1 MKAETICNDGRVFV
15 PVPLIQAIDHV
26 ASAARL
32 LDEAHLLV
40 RRVGDVIDKHEQCA
54 DNLEDRRDGLW
65 EIFDSLTDDLYYI
78 QTGPVRRAIEQ
89 EEARE

>member
-32 LDEAHLLV
+32 LDESQILV
-40 RRVGDVIDKHEQCA
+40 RRVGPVIDKHEQRA
-54 DNLEDRRDGLW
+54 ENIAEHRDTLW
-65 EIFDSLTDDLYYI
+65 EIFNTLTDDLYYI
-78 QTGPVRRAIEQ
+78 QTGPVRRAV
-89 EEARE
+89 EEEEGQR